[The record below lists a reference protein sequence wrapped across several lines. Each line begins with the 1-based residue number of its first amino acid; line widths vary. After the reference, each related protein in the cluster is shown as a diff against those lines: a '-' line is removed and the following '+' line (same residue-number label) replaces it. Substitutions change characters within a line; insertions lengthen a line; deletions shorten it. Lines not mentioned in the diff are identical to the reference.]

1 MIGSMVCRILSI
13 IDNLVY
19 ALDVSLLIA
28 DQEWTK
34 SRIMNQ
40 ANKFIIPSRA
50 ELASSFYVQN

>member
-1 MIGSMVCRILSI
+1 MVCRILSI